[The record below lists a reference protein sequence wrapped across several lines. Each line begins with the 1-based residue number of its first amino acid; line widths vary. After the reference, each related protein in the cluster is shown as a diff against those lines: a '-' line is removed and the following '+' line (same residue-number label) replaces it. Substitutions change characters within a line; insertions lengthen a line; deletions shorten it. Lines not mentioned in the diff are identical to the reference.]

1 MRQPLEEY
9 LDIYHKVLKE
19 KEKELS
25 FILIQQFS
33 DDKYF
38 KKTVEKE
45 EWKSAKQRAEEEYDR
60 VRNARV
66 EVYFYFD
73 KDEEKHPYFDCE
85 GNGSVVTT
93 EPVHMGK
100 KITTKACK
108 VEELAETETVDGN
121 VPTSI
126 FVEVLPF

>member
-1 MRQPLEEY
+1 MLTLEEY
-9 LDIYHKVLKE
+9 LEVYHKNLKE

-25 FILIQQFS
+25 LILIQQFS
-33 DDKYF
+33 DDEFF
-38 KKTVEKE
+38 KKNLKTKGWE
-45 EWKSAKQRAEEEYDR
+45 SAKKRAEDEYDR

-85 GNGSVVTT
+85 GNGCVMTT

-100 KITTKACK
+100 KITTTACK

-126 FVEVLPF
+126 FVEIHPF